1 MGITSQFLSW
11 DRPALASATEWLLKQ
26 ASGGVESV
34 IDLSHLIVVL
44 PSAYAQRRLLRRLTE
59 ACHAAD
65 QALIPPIIQTV
76 GALPEQLYEP
86 KNPFAS
92 DLVQQLAWGETL
104 RQTSPEE
111 LAPLIP
117 IPPEPSDIPAWRDY
131 GDTIRRVYREL
142 ASNGYTF
149 EVVSQIAD
157 QLDGFAE
164 HDRWEVLAGLQQRYL
179 DRLDALE
186 LWDKQTAR
194 IIALQRNECRCAKR
208 LVLIGAVDLNL
219 TMRKMLDQVAAAGG
233 DITALIV
240 APPELADRFD
250 GHGCLIPEKWTTAQ
264 IELDWQRVHL
274 VDGPAEQ
281 AEQVA
286 GCLAELAGEQ
296 SVKQVVIG
304 MPDEGLIGEVTR
316 VLARHEVTA
325 RFGPG
330 RPAAKSRPF
339 QALEI
344 VVQLATGGRY
354 YSLAEL
360 WRHPDLF
367 DALELKEPGVDQ
379 LDEFFN
385 KKLPARVDNLKEWPE
400 KLAPAIERLRQLTKL
415 CPDQSATLAAWAET
429 LRSILLAIYEE
440 LSIEVE
446 SPDHRHLARPLQAIN
461 KSFGQWSEVPEPLQG
476 SFTATE
482 AVDLLKRQ
490 LGRELISAD
499 VDPAAVEMVGW
510 LDLPL
515 DDAPCAIVTSVNEGI
530 LPSSTN
536 SDLFLPN
543 VLRERLGID
552 DNRSRLARDAYQM
565 QVVRH
570 TRDIVHWIVP
580 KRNAQGDPVS
590 PSRLLMACPDAELPA
605 RVLKL
610 FGAAA
615 EPSNC
620 AIEKRELTEEDHHQR
635 IVIPAPQPRTKP
647 FTRISP
653 TAIKLYLTCPYRFYL
668 RYVAGLREMED
679 GSSELHG
686 GAFGNLAHDVL
697 CAFGESDLKDSTN
710 PEAIAA
716 FFETELERRMKGIY
730 GPTPLPAVLV
740 QAEQLRMRLARFA
753 EAQAA
758 RAAEGWLIWRCELGV
773 EDPYPTLEVDGEPI
787 ELDGRIDRVDY
798 HPQTKQWVMWD
809 YKTGDSVG
817 RPEADHHAGRGE
829 DRRWTSVQLPFY
841 RHLSAHHEFRG
852 DVELGYITL
861 PKDLAEVGFR
871 TAGWNE
877 SDLDEADE
885 VIRHVVRQIRA
896 QQFFPPVTLKPNQAD
911 GYSRICQ
918 DTVLGKWTASRLP
931 EEIL

>member
-1 MGITSQFLSW
+1 MGIASEFLSW
-11 DRPALASATEWLLKQ
+11 DRPALAAATEWLLKQ
-26 ASGGVESV
+26 AAGTVDGVV
-34 IDLSHLIVVL
+34 DLSHLIVVL

-65 QALIPPIIQTV
+65 QGLIPPLIQTV
-76 GALPEQLYEP
+76 GALPEQLYET
-86 KNPFAS
+86 KLPFAPN
-92 DLVQQLAWGETL
+92 LVQQLAWGQTL
-104 RQTSPEE
+104 RERPADE
-111 LAPLIP
+111 LRPLIP
-117 IPPEPSDIPAWRDY
+117 LPPEATDIAAWRDY

-149 EVVSQIAD
+149 QAVAKVAD
-157 QLDGFAE
+157 QLEGFAE
-164 HDRWEVLAGLQQRYL
+164 HDRWDVLASLQERYL
-179 DRLDALE
+179 ARLDALE

-194 IIALQRNECRCAKR
+194 IVALEHDECRCEKR

-250 GHGCLIPEKWTTAQ
+250 GHGCLIAEKWTSAQ
-264 IELDWQRVHL
+264 IEHDWERIHL

-286 GCLAELAGEQ
+286 GCLAELAASQ
-296 SVKQVVIG
+296 TSKQVVIG

-316 VLARHEVTA
+316 VMARHEVIT

-354 YSLAEL
+354 SSLAEL

-367 DALELKEPGVDQ
+367 DALKLKEPGADS
-379 LDEFFN
+379 LDAFFN
-385 KKLPARVDNLKEWPE
+385 KMLPARVDTLKDWPE
-400 KLAPAIERLRQLTKL
+400 ELGPAIDRLRALTKL
-415 CPDQSATLAAWAET
+415 CPDKPATLTAWAET
-429 LRSILLAIYEE
+429 LRSILLAIYGE

-446 SPDHRHLARPLQAIN
+446 SSDHRHLARPLQAIN
-461 KSFGQWSEVPEPLQG
+461 KAFAEWTEVPESLQG

-570 TRDIVHWIVP
+570 TREIVHWIVP

-590 PSRLLMACPDAELPA
+590 PSRLLMACPNEELPA

-610 FGAAA
+610 FGPAA
-615 EPSNC
+615 EPSNR

-635 IVIPAPQPRTKP
+635 IAIPEPKPRTKP

-679 GSSELHG
+679 GSSELH
-686 GAFGNLAHDVL
+686 
-697 CAFGESDLKDSTN
+697 
-710 PEAIAA
+710 
-716 FFETELERRMKGIY
+716 
-730 GPTPLPAVLV
+730 
-740 QAEQLRMRLARFA
+740 
-753 EAQAA
+753 
-758 RAAEGWLIWRCELGV
+758 
-773 EDPYPTLEVDGEPI
+773 
-787 ELDGRIDRVDY
+787 
-798 HPQTKQWVMWD
+798 
-809 YKTGDSVG
+809 
-817 RPEADHHAGRGE
+817 
-829 DRRWTSVQLPFY
+829 
-841 RHLSAHHEFRG
+841 
-852 DVELGYITL
+852 
-861 PKDLAEVGFR
+861 
-871 TAGWNE
+871 
-877 SDLDEADE
+877 
-885 VIRHVVRQIRA
+885 
-896 QQFFPPVTLKPNQAD
+896 
-911 GYSRICQ
+911 
-918 DTVLGKWTASRLP
+918 
-931 EEIL
+931 